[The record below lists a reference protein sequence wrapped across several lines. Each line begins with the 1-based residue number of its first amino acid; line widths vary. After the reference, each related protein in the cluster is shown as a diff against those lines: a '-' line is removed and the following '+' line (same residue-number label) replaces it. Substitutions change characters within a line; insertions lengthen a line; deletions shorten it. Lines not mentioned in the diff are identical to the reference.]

1 MIEQKEKDWLSLC
14 NVVYLII
21 LAAFIIHTYFDNTT
35 FTIPWPNHYYEFLRI
50 AMAGLVLVKLSLDKA
65 DDVKEVIKHFILWL
79 ILTIS
84 AYKTGY
90 IFLIEISF
98 LVMGAKNISFR
109 RIAKL
114 YFVISICI
122 LSITYVA
129 ALSGV
134 IPNYVFYIGSIPKNS
149 FGMLYST
156 DFAAHVF
163 FTALVFV
170 YLRGKKITY
179 FECIL
184 IIISGFIIYSYTRA
198 RMNSGG
204 LFALGIL
211 TGFVKIFESLSK
223 KNDKIKRL
231 SSMILCL
238 MPLSFV
244 ILSVLSVL
252 LTYFYNDKNVYF
264 NKLNDLLSNRLILGK
279 NGMSRYG
286 YSLFGT
292 AFDLIGTNFIQKE
305 GYNFIDSSYVL
316 VMLRYG
322 ILTLGL
328 FIAIFTFVSFK
339 AKKIKDNNLLIVL
352 TLLAFQCCIEH
363 HFLEI
368 NYNIFLLISF
378 TTLEKNNTDG
388 TIEYIINKKNIL
400 LKILLIL
407 TLCIV
412 YTARNRIFSY
422 LRTLVTILK
431 LSDSD
436 RQIYFIIFG
445 IIILFI
451 IISIYIILKTHI
463 RYSRRI
469 LIVGIFFISIIL
481 YYINNILNTNYTSY
495 KNDINNTISIIKSID
510 SDDYSIY
517 VGDVPYYYQ
526 YKLKNVISG
535 IPYAKNTN
543 KNIVITSDHEEQT
556 SLLKNGYVSARLN
569 SLEYIYTNN
578 EEAVAAL
585 YQSGLQFKKY
595 YDYVNNVNLK
605 KLAEY
610 NNLTMKNGK
619 LILSG
624 SKKSLYRGPWEAVS
638 SGKLKVICDLTL
650 INNQSLD
657 DNIAV
662 LRATYENG
670 SKEICNYKI
679 TKKDFYNNNKCLLE
693 IEGKVKDISDFE
705 IKIDVKD
712 GVTLEVNSIKYFK
725 EG

>member
-35 FTIPWPNHYYEFLRI
+35 FVIPWPKHYYEILRI
-50 AMAGLVLVKLSLDKA
+50 AMAGLLLIKLSLDKA
-65 DDVKEVIKHFILWL
+65 DDVKEVIKHFLLWL
-79 ILTIS
+79 ILTLS

-90 IFLIEISF
+90 IFLVEISF
-98 LVMGAKNISFR
+98 LVLGAKNISFR

-114 YFVISICI
+114 YFIISICI

-134 IPNYVFYIGSIPKNS
+134 IPNYVFYIGRIPKNS

-184 IIISGFIIYSYTRA
+184 IILSGFIIYLYTRA

-211 TGFVKIFESLSK
+211 TGLVKFLEYLSK
-223 KNDKIKRL
+223 KNDKIKSL

-238 MPLSFV
+238 MPSSFV
-244 ILSVLSVL
+244 IFSVFSVL
-252 LTYFYNDKNVYF
+252 LTYFYNDKNIYF
-264 NKLNDLLSNRLILGK
+264 NKLNVLLSNRLILGK

-286 YSLFGT
+286 YSLFGR
-292 AFDLIGTNFIQKE
+292 AFDLIGTNYIQKE

-328 FIAIFTFVSFK
+328 FIAIFTIVSFK

-352 TLLAFQCCIEH
+352 TLLAFQCSIEH

-388 TIEYIINKKNIL
+388 VIEYVINKKNIL
-400 LKILLIL
+400 SKVLFIFV
-407 TLCIV
+407 LCLV
-412 YTARNRIFSY
+412 YFARNWILSY

-431 LSDSD
+431 LNNMD
-436 RQIYFIIFG
+436 RQIYFLLFSIIFLLL
-445 IIILFI
+445 IFC
-451 IISIYIILKTHI
+451 IYNTLKTQV
-463 RYSRRI
+463 RYNRGF
-469 LIVGIFFISIIL
+469 LIVGVFCISMIL
-481 YYINNILNTNYTSY
+481 YYINNTLNINYTSY
-495 KNDINNTISIIKSID
+495 NKDINNTISMLKSID
-510 SDDYSIY
+510 SNDYSIY
-517 VGDVPYYYQ
+517 VGDVPFYYQ

-535 IPYAKNTN
+535 IPYAKTMN
-543 KNIVITSDHEEQT
+543 KYIVITNDHEEQT
-556 SLLKNGYVSARLN
+556 SLLKNGYVCARLN

-578 EEAVAAL
+578 EEAVTVMS
-585 YQSGLQFKKY
+585 QSGLQFKKY
-595 YDYVNNVNLK
+595 YDYINNVNLK
-605 KLAEY
+605 KMAEY
-610 NNLTMKNGK
+610 NDLIMKNGK

-624 SKKSLYRGPWEAVS
+624 SKNSLYRGPWETVS
-638 SGKLKVICDLTL
+638 SGDLKVIYDLTL

-670 SKEICNYKI
+670 SKEIYNYRL

-693 IEGKVKDISDFE
+693 IERKVKDISDFE
-705 IKIDVKD
+705 IKINVQD
-712 GVTLEVNSIKYFK
+712 GVTLEVNSIKYYK